1 VSVLLLFSYTLFFL
15 STWIKDSTFCF
26 LFSDEED
33 PKRFAAAAPAT
44 NTHAIDEPPSQE
56 VDPAVKSPKAPRA
69 PVKKVV
75 ATRGS
80 KRVKKST
87 DAGASLEVHRSTSS
101 SNDVRVDAGVFT
113 FVSCLIFNIHVFSW
127 TDLDEEVC
135 HFGQ

>member
-26 LFSDEED
+26 LFSDKED
-33 PKRFAAAAPAT
+33 PKRFATAAPAT
-44 NTHAIDEPPSQE
+44 DTPAIDEPPSQE

-75 ATRGS
+75 ATHGS

-87 DAGASLEVHRSTSS
+87 DAGAFLEAHRSTNSS
-101 SNDVRVDAGVFT
+101 DDVRVDAGIFA
-113 FVSCLIFNIHVFSW
+113 FVSCLIFNIHVFLW